1 MNNTNTMRIG
11 IILTWVD
18 ENRIQIA
25 SSLWG
30 DSLKLH
36 IALDW
41 LMNFVKTAQRSL
53 ILWISVNDRT
63 LQTLIE
69 SAEWD
74 IEDILKEIKLN

>member
-1 MNNTNTMRIG
+1 MRVD
-11 IILTWVD
+11 IIWTWVD
-18 ENRIQIA
+18 ENKIQMA

-36 IALDW
+36 IRLDW
-41 LMNFVKTAQRSL
+41 LINFVNTAQRSL
-53 ILWISVNDRT
+53 ILWSSVDDKT

-74 IEDILKEIKLN
+74 IEDILKEIKFN